1 MSLKANYDFSF
12 IGKDDNSYLENYSYD
27 LYDKHGDKSGE
38 IFINIE
44 IQNNP
49 ANSEEIGEAIFS
61 TFQKEFFAD
70 VEKDPYERFEIALK
84 ATNIVL
90 ENFKKQ
96 KVSGYI
102 GNLNMVIAS
111 FVGGTLY
118 ISQSGDAEA
127 YLCRKK
133 FVSIVT
139 EGLYDEESKDVFSNI
154 ASGSVESD
162 DSVLISSTRLLRY
175 VAKND
180 LGRLLS
186 GSDPAAV
193 LAEVQD
199 TVATE
204 MLGRAGLTCVLF
216 TDAGV
221 IEEEMKV
228 AEEHDEEN
236 DDFQNPLIDSLAA
249 VQKVAT
255 SSHGVSKVRTVF
267 SRVFYVASGATKG
280 AFSKLASKKSL
291 RTGRASRDIRSSVG
305 GVGAKLTDLRRGLFK
320 KGFGGKKVLLT
331 LLAVIIVLV
340 AGVWIVADSR
350 AKQAEIAALD
360 TLLIDVQNRIADAET
375 KGQYDK
381 EVAGQILAKAQEDAV
396 KVLNS
401 GNFRDKASILLQQ
414 IEETRDVLDGVKR
427 VKDAKLL
434 VDLST
439 KRSTVSALGFVSM
452 ATRLF
457 AFEYNALYEII
468 LDQVQDPITLDD
480 TETIIAA
487 APFAERNSYLFL
499 TKAGK
504 LIEYKDGAKAYMDTE
519 EGQFRKGTAI
529 ETWGNNVYILDP
541 DSNQIWKY
549 VYKAT
554 INRFSASSGYS
565 TTDGQF
571 ALAKD
576 FAIDSSIWVLNADG
590 IDKYYGGTKQTL
602 TISKKPFNAFKDATK
617 IVTAESMTEI
627 YVLDAKS
634 SRILVF
640 FKDVNS
646 GNLIYD
652 KQYVVDGVGEIRDI
666 FIDQT
671 SKRIEVLTPTSVYQF
686 DMA

>member
-1 MSLKANYDFSF
+1 MALKANYDFLF
-12 IGKDDNSYLENYSYD
+12 VGKDDNSYLENYSYD

-38 IFINIE
+38 IFINVE

-49 ANSEEIGEAIFS
+49 ANSEEIGEAVFA
-61 TFQKEFFAD
+61 TFQKEFFAEI
-70 VEKDPYERFEIALK
+70 EKDPYERFETALK
-84 ATNIVL
+84 ATNAVL
-90 ENFKKQ
+90 EDFKSQ

-102 GNLNMVIAS
+102 GNLNMVIAA
-111 FVGGTLY
+111 FVQGTLY

-133 FVSIVT
+133 FISIIT
-139 EGLYDEESKDVFSNI
+139 EGLFDEESKDVFSNI
-154 ASGSVESD
+154 ASGSLEAG

-175 VAKND
+175 ITKND

-186 GSDPAAV
+186 GEDPTTV
-193 LAEVQD
+193 LGEVRD
-199 TVATE
+199 VVATE

-216 TDAGV
+216 SDTGV
-221 IEEEMKV
+221 AEEEVKT
-228 AEEHDEEN
+228 AEEHDSEN

-249 VQKVAT
+249 VQRTAT
-255 SSHGVSKVRTVF
+255 SSGGVSRVRTVV
-267 SRVFYVASGATKG
+267 SKVFYVASGAAKN
-280 AFSKLASKKSL
+280 AFSKVSKRSL
-291 RTGRASRDIRSSVG
+291 KTGRASRDMRSSVSG
-305 GVGAKLTDLRRGLFK
+305 FGAKFTDLRRGLFK
-320 KGFGGKKVLLT
+320 KGLGGKKL
-331 LLAVIIVLV
+331 LLAFIVVVVVLV

-381 EVAGQILAKAQEDAV
+381 EAAGQILAKAQEDAV

-427 VKDAKLL
+427 IKDAKLL
-434 VDLST
+434 VDLTS
-439 KRSTVSALGFVSM
+439 KRSTVSALGFVAM

-480 TETIIAA
+480 TETVIAA
-487 APFAERNSYLFL
+487 TAFPERNSYLFL
-499 TKAGK
+499 TKSGK
-504 LIEYKDGAKAYMDTE
+504 IIEYKEGTKSYMDTE
-519 EGQFRKGTAI
+519 EGQFRKGAAI

-549 VYKAT
+549 IYRAT
-554 INRFSASSGYS
+554 TNRFSSSVGYA
-565 TTDGQF
+565 TADAQF

-576 FAIDSSIWVLNADG
+576 FAIDSSVWVLNADG
-590 IDKYYGGTKQTL
+590 IDKYYGGVKQTL
-602 TISKKPFNAFKDATK
+602 TISKKPFNAFKDASK
-617 IVTAESMTEI
+617 IVTAESMSEI

-640 FKDVNS
+640 YKDANS

-666 FIDQT
+666 FVDQT
-671 SKRIEVLTPTSVYQF
+671 SKRIKVLTPTKVYEF